1 MDANEIE
8 QVTRLVSLQ
17 LQQAAAE
24 QATERE
30 NIYKMLAGLV
40 EVNTKLA
47 KNISTMSTDNDKRT
61 VALMET
67 FAQQFVERV
76 VPVIVQQ
83 VNGNTTSKTS
93 PAMNE
98 VVADAIVTG
107 TKDLLRR
114 SLEPLAQRITSI
126 EQRLP
131 RDR

>member
-47 KNISTMSTDNDKRT
+47 KNISTMSTDNEKRT

-67 FAQQFVERV
+67 FAQQFVERI
-76 VPVIVQQ
+76 VPAIVQQ